1 MNDSPVNGLSD
12 FAFIGNSY
20 HSDRSQSSKMLKSRM
35 QKLYRNILILID
47 LCNIILINKTFKVS
61 VDNLDGKL

>member
-1 MNDSPVNGLSD
+1 MDGSLVNRLSD
-12 FAFIGNSY
+12 FAFIVNSY

-47 LCNIILINKTFKVS
+47 LCNIIPINKTFKVS
-61 VDNLDGKL
+61 IDNLAEKL